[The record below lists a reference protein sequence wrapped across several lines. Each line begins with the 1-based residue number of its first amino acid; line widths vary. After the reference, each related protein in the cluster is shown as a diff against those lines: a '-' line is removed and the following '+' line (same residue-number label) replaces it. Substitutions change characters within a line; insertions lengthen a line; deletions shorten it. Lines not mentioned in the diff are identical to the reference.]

1 MVTDS
6 TGELQQRV
14 IGFIAENGPQ
24 LGKELALA
32 LPDVP
37 VLALWQA
44 CYRSEAFHMS
54 HFASYYLRF
63 DVTRDD
69 QVRLSPSILRATYI
83 SAHSRPC
90 SIQIAVKVSDKAI
103 RARRNCWG

>member
-44 CYRSEAFHMS
+44 
-54 HFASYYLRF
+54 
-63 DVTRDD
+63 
-69 QVRLSPSILRATYI
+69 
-83 SAHSRPC
+83 
-90 SIQIAVKVSDKAI
+90 
-103 RARRNCWG
+103 